1 MNGTALTICGNLA
14 ETPTLEASATGKAT
28 VRMRIAVDNRRRDPN
43 GEWVDGTTSWYT
55 VIAWETLAE
64 NLAANLNKGDRVI
77 VHGRLEQR
85 EWTTD
90 DNETRTVWEL
100 TAEDAGPS
108 LRMPTRNAG
117 VDRRNAQPARPNSAP
132 TVEKAGTPARN
143 GRPANWRRPAERC

>member
-14 ETPTLEASATGKAT
+14 ETPALEASATGKAT

-85 EWTTD
+85 EWTTEAG
-90 DNETRTVWEL
+90 ETRTVWEL

-117 VDRRNAQPARPNSAP
+117 VDRRNAQPARQNSAP
-132 TVEKAGTPARN
+132 ARTAQRGPSTKKWPARS
-143 GRPANWRRPAERC
+143 AS